1 MFDRQMAV
9 VAAAGTAAARVDA
22 YARLENSACAARL
35 AAMADMLAAA
45 YAEDGSANREQWRFD
60 NWSAVCAHIGAAQ
73 AITSGVA
80 SGLLMDAVALTE
92 RLPRVRALFAAGVL
106 SYRVVHRI
114 CMRTALVKDPDA
126 LRAVDKGLA
135 EEFASAGAM
144 SVDQQDAAIDAL
156 ILIHDPYAVRR
167 SASAARSHRLD
178 VCVEGGSG
186 TAYLTATMSVTDAQA
201 VEERADALART
212 VCAHDPRPFEVRRAA
227 ALGAMGFDWDRLPC
241 LCERADCAAASKPA
255 GGGVII
261 YVVADADAVGGG
273 GGGPAPEPEPEP
285 PMPEPESPTPR
296 PEPESPTPR
305 PEPPTPRPEPEPEP
319 ESTPA
324 PAVGDLAAQRRALVI
339 PPKSLLSKPL
349 REHTWAE
356 LSAAYAADRGEIS
369 PATPGMVLG
378 GPVLPAAVVS
388 QLALHARVRPLVHPG
403 QAPPEPRYRPSKALA
418 AFVRCRDGRCR
429 FPGCN
434 RPVDDIDHTVPHPFG
449 PTAAS
454 NLIGLCRVHHLCKT
468 FWPGWTSRQFPD
480 GTVQWTAPDKH
491 VYTTYPRSRLLF
503 PRLCAPTAPVTAAA
517 PVKTTAGLCMPR
529 RKETREEARS
539 RRIDDERRAN
549 TAWVEQYL
557 RDNAPPI

>member
-1 MFDRQMAV
+1 MSAV
-9 VAAAGTAAARVDA
+9 MAAGTAAARVDA

-35 AAMADMLAAA
+35 TAMADMLAAA

-92 RLPRVRALFAAGVL
+92 RLPKVRALFAAGVL
-106 SYRVVHRI
+106 SYRVVRRI

-167 SASAARSHRLD
+167 TASAARSHRLD

-212 VCAHDPRPFEVRRAA
+212 VCEHDPRPFEVRRAA

-241 LCERADCAAASKPA
+241 LCEREDCAAASTPA

-261 YVVADADAVGGG
+261 HVVADADAGGG
-273 GGGPAPEPEPEP
+273 GRGPAPEPEPPAPEPEPEP
-285 PMPEPESPTPR
+285 EPDPAPDPEPSA
-296 PEPESPTPR
+296 
-305 PEPPTPRPEPEPEP
+305 
-319 ESTPA
+319 A

-356 LSAAYAADRGEIS
+356 LSAAYAADRGEFS

-403 QAPPEPRYRPSKALA
+403 QAPPEPQYRPSKALA

-434 RPVDDIDHTVPHPFG
+434 RSVDDIDHTVPHPFG

-480 GTVQWTAPDKH
+480 GTVQWTAPDKSIH
-491 VYTTYPRSRLLF
+491 TTYPRSRLLF
-503 PRLCAPTAPVTAAA
+503 PRLCAPTAPVNASA
-517 PVKTTAGLCMPR
+517 PAKHTAGLCMPR
-529 RKETREEARS
+529 RTETRAQARS

-557 RDNAPPI
+557 RDSAPPI